1 MTRLTPDPR
10 ILALAESN
18 EPDCGKEFNP
28 GLCRTRHLAAKAR
41 EARGLTHGP
50 CAYCPLIL
58 KHLGI
63 VTKSADKPENP
74 TCPTCGNELT
84 QNGFCRSCHAS
95 DIQAKE
101 AAKRPMCKT
110 CGLRAPR
117 KGFSICT
124 NCLCK
129 KDKPAIEPDKPQ
141 TQEEPKPMESKP
153 IPTETKRCIEP
164 NCSNI
169 VSAESASGRCRSCSA
184 KVNDA
189 KAHQANRDK
198 GAKSRELAEK
208 IAAAEPQRCPKCG
221 KKLTRNGYC
230 YTCAAHER
238 EAKKGKK
245 AVCKGKAPKVTQ
257 EKSNVTLPSRRCEKC
272 GKKLTKNGFCYT
284 CAAVEREIK
293 KNKKRGRAPKTVD
306 LPGVGSCPEP
316 AADTIH
322 AKAPV
327 ITSVTIDGFKIN
339 ASRGKSTVERMAN
352 AIERMANAMGL
363 TSEASSRPS
372 GGVLPPHP
380 ESIYRRALRHYGDRN
395 QIFKTA
401 EEASELSAAI
411 MRYMGASDIGLRSS
425 PLLALVEELADVEI
439 MCQQMRLVFGDQP
452 VDAAKRQKLER
463 LERRLEE

>member
-1 MTRLTPDPR
+1 MGAEEGETSMTRLTPDPR

-101 AAKRPMCKT
+101 AAKRPMCKD
-110 CGLRAPR
+110 CGKRYAKP
-117 KGFSICT
+117 GFEYCSD
-124 NCLCK
+124 CLNRVGSAK
-129 KDKPAIEPDKPQ
+129 FKTKMET
-141 TQEEPKPMESKP
+141 TQEEDMTRKPNRQSEKTCQTCGNRLTINGHCM
-153 IPTETKRCIEP
+153 
-164 NCSNI
+164 
-169 VSAESASGRCRSCSA
+169 SCKTRKAKAA
-184 KVNDA
+184 KVKPLCN
-189 KAHQANRDK
+189 
-198 GAKSRELAEK
+198 E
-208 IAAAEPQRCPKCG
+208 
-221 KKLTRNGYC
+221 T
-230 YTCAAHER
+230 
-238 EAKKGKK
+238 
-245 AVCKGKAPKVTQ
+245 APKATQ
-257 EKSNVTLPSRRCEKC
+257 EKANVTLPSRRCEKC

-339 ASRGKSTVERMAN
+339 ASRGKSTV
-352 AIERMANAMGL
+352 ERMANAMGL

>member
-101 AAKRPMCKT
+101 AAKRPMCKD
-110 CGLRAPR
+110 CGKRYAKP
-117 KGFSICT
+117 GFEYCGE
-124 NCLCK
+124 CLKNVGKLKFKAK
-129 KDKPAIEPDKPQ
+129 KH
-141 TQEEPKPMESKP
+141 QEEPKTMPNCKKCDKP
-153 IPTETKRCIEP
+153 CTENPSGLCRACSAAENAKKARAANTGVKREVKRCE
-164 NCSNI
+164 
-169 VSAESASGRCRSCSA
+169 
-184 KVNDA
+184 
-189 KAHQANRDK
+189 
-198 GAKSRELAEK
+198 
-208 IAAAEPQRCPKCG
+208 KCG
-221 KKLTRNGYC
+221 KKLTKNGYC

-245 AVCKGKAPKVTQ
+245 SLCKKTAPKITQ
-257 EKSNVTLPSRRCEKC
+257 VAL
-272 GKKLTKNGFCYT
+272 
-284 CAAVEREIK
+284 
-293 KNKKRGRAPKTVD
+293 D
-306 LPGVGSCPEP
+306 MPGVGTCPNP

-322 AKAPV
+322 ASSAPV
-327 ITSVTIDGFKIN
+327 DLD
-339 ASRGKSTVERMAN
+339 RGEIVPTTTH
-352 AIERMANAMGL
+352 GL
-363 TSEASSRPS
+363 VRYK
-372 GGVLPPHP
+372 HP